1 MLLESTQPLNPT
13 DLYRTD
19 ASDGQSSN
27 DQSSS
32 LSTLLDGSPSP
43 LRRLEI
49 WSGRLAMFSLTTML
63 IAIAINPQGSLH

>member
-1 MLLESTQPLNPT
+1 MLLESTQPINPT

-19 ASDGQSSN
+19 ASDGQRSK

-32 LSTLLDGSPSP
+32 LSTVMDGSPS
-43 LRRLEI
+43 LLKRLEI

-63 IAIAINPQGSLH
+63 IAIAINP